1 MNGLLLQPGRDE
13 EGLHSPGSHRVIGC
27 AAISLS
33 SRAASSSHVTE
44 QHPFTRL
51 PHAMRLRVFDEAH
64 TETSKFLNWLHAV
77 GEPKHGFC
85 NKLRRVIRLNAF
97 NVGLGSFA
105 SQRPTCFATEDRAER
120 ASDDSAWASRLGSA
134 PRLSAK
140 AQADMRKGDF

>member
-1 MNGLLLQPGRDE
+1 MRGYLSFKSSGLLFPRL
-13 EGLHSPGSHRVIGC
+13 
-27 AAISLS
+27 
-33 SRAASSSHVTE
+33 TE

-105 SQRPTCFATEDRAER
+105 SQRPTCFATVDRAER